1 MPSRRLVKA
10 ILFGLLI
17 GILGLLGGFSQTISR
32 LDENSGLG
40 LLFKLRGQRKAPPDV
55 VVVSIDKESSDELGL
70 PNNPDK
76 WPRSIHAR
84 LAPILA
90 KAGAAVVAFDV
101 HFIEPRVPED
111 DNMFAEALENAGNV
125 VLCEPMIAKEIPL
138 HEKDGVRSAVHSI
151 EKRVMPLALFAD
163 ACTAT
168 APFALPRIPFKVN
181 QYWAF
186 KTGAG
191 DSPTLPVVVFQ
202 LYTASVY
209 EPFLHLL
216 QKASPEWAPKLP
228 GSIDIAI
235 ENGGVK
241 RLISNIRGIFKTDP
255 QVEKRMLTALAQ
267 SGDLA
272 SDEKKSRLVKS
283 LIQMYGGDNR
293 HYINYY
299 GPPRTIT
306 TIPYHRALQLGQD
319 GQDTLAIDLAGKAV
333 FVGLSEVLLAE
344 RKDSFYTVYSQDN
357 GVFISGVEIAATAF
371 ANIIEDTP
379 VRPINNWVYVVFI
392 LLWGTGL
399 GIICRMV
406 PVLIS
411 ASWVAGLSL
420 LYFVSAIV
428 QFKFLHLWYPIVIPL
443 VLQAPLAF
451 FGSTGIKYAWLFKEF
466 LVKQRMEE
474 DLTSAGGLQESM
486 MPGECPE
493 IEGYQIAAKSTQARE
508 VGGDFYDFI
517 EANEDKLGL
526 VIGDVTGKSVTG
538 ALVMSA
544 SRSVFRML
552 SEQDLS
558 VANIMIQANKR
569 LKKDI
574 RSGMFVALLF
584 ASLDIQKKI
593 LTLCSAGQ
601 TQPIHYVAETGEAV
615 LVETEGDSF
624 PLGILDD
631 ADYQETNIQFQPG
644 DKIIFYTDGIVEAM
658 NAKEEMFG
666 FERLMEIMQHAGDM
680 DPESLLNEIVNSVNA
695 FAGNVAQHD
704 DLTIIVLGVST

>member
-90 KAGAAVVAFDV
+90 DAGAEVVAFDV

-111 DNMFAEALENAGNV
+111 DNLFADALATAGNV

-138 HEKDGVRSAVHSI
+138 SDKSGKPSAVHSI
-151 EKRVMPLALFAD
+151 EKRVKPLALFAD
-163 ACTAT
+163 ACVET

-202 LYTASVY
+202 LYTASAY
-209 EPFLHLL
+209 ESFLDLL
-216 QKASPEWAPKLP
+216 KKASPEWAPKLP
-228 GSIDIAI
+228 GDIGAVMK
-235 ENGGVK
+235 NNGVK
-241 RLISNIRGIFKTDP
+241 RLISNIRGIFQTEP
-255 QVEKRMLTALAQ
+255 QVEKRMMTALAQ
-267 SGDLA
+267 STILA
-272 SDEKKSRLVKS
+272 SDEKKSGMIQS

-293 HYINYY
+293 QYINYY

-319 GQDTLAIDLAGKAV
+319 SQGAPDIDLTGKAV

-344 RKDSFYTVYSQDN
+344 RKDSFYTVYSQAN

-371 ANIIEDTP
+371 ANIIENKP
-379 VRPINNWVYVVFI
+379 VRPINTWVYVVFI

-399 GIICRMV
+399 GIVCRLY
-406 PVLIS
+406 PVLVS
-411 ASWVAGLSL
+411 ASWVVGLSV
-420 LYFVSAIV
+420 LYFISSVL
-428 QFKFLHLWYPIVIPL
+428 QFKFFHLWYPIIIPL

-451 FGSTGIKYAWLFKEF
+451 LGSTGIKYAWLFKEF

-508 VGGDFYDFI
+508 VGGDFFDFI
-517 EANEDKLGL
+517 ESRRGQAGAGHRRRHRKKRDRRP
-526 VIGDVTGKSVTG
+526 GDVGFEKCIPHALGTGSV
-538 ALVMSA
+538 
-544 SRSVFRML
+544 
-552 SEQDLS
+552 SEQHHDPGQ
-558 VANIMIQANKR
+558 QALEKGHPKR
-569 LKKDI
+569 YVC
-574 RSGMFVALLF
+574 GPPVCQFGY
-584 ASLDIQKKI
+584 QKEDPDAVQ
-593 LTLCSAGQ
+593 CRADPAG
-601 TQPIHYVAETGEAV
+601 
-615 LVETEGDSF
+615 
-624 PLGILDD
+624 PLRGR
-631 ADYQETNIQFQPG
+631 N
-644 DKIIFYTDGIVEAM
+644 
-658 NAKEEMFG
+658 
-666 FERLMEIMQHAGDM
+666 R
-680 DPESLLNEIVNSVNA
+680 
-695 FAGNVAQHD
+695 
-704 DLTIIVLGVST
+704 